1 MLLGCPQNVYVEIKY
16 PDHDVTLNFRAK
28 LSQEWMRDF
37 PKNLRHKS
45 QGLRTESQSLPIL
58 YGEENLPLKETKKE
72 QQKGPKESMVSL
84 NPEKSV

>member
-1 MLLGCPQNVYVEIKY
+1 
-16 PDHDVTLNFRAK
+16 
-28 LSQEWMRDF
+28 MRDF

-45 QGLRTESQSLPIL
+45 QGLRIESQSLPIL